1 MCTMIAMNADITGMG
16 KGERGWFRVNQ
27 AVVGFDHTT
36 HFENEHALLLDFVN
50 YDLGTDARVALELDI
65 ESGKALVAKLQEA
78 IHAAEHSG
86 VAEVS
91 PALSR

>member
-16 KGERGWFRVNQ
+16 KGEKGWFRVNQ

-78 IHAAEHSG
+78 IDAAEHSG
-86 VAEVS
+86 VGEV
-91 PALSR
+91 ALSR